1 MLTNSDSRRGFL
13 KAVAAGVPV
22 AEAAASMQTPA
33 GPKLPTVR
41 FGKHDVTRLVIGTNP
56 FFGYSHFNSVLD
68 QAMREYMTQEKRI
81 ETLLA
86 CERHGINTWQYHF
99 SDQTVADYKLM
110 RERGGKLQFFMLTEG
125 EMSKDFSL
133 VTRYAKLGPIG
144 IAHHGNRTD
153 ERFREKRMD
162 VVREFTRIARD
173 AGVMVGVSTH
183 NPEVVD
189 FIESA
194 GWDIDYYM
202 CCFYRVSRSRE
213 EARALM
219 GGEAPLGETFLEKD
233 PERMTKAIRQTKRPV
248 LGFKILG
255 AGRAGY
261 TKDKIQ
267 EAFRFAYANIKP
279 TDAVIVGMW
288 PKFKNEVEEN
298 TSIARAITAPAAT

>member
-1 MLTNSDSRRGFL
+1 MITNSGSRRGFL
-13 KAVAAGVPV
+13 RTVAAGVPV
-22 AEAAASMQTPA
+22 LEAPAAAQA
-33 GPKLPTVR
+33 AAKLPTVR

-86 CERHGINTWQYHF
+86 CEKHGINTWQYHF
-99 SDQTVADYKLM
+99 SEQTVADYKLM

-133 VTRYAKLGPIG
+133 VTRFAKLGPIG

-261 TKDKIQ
+261 TKDRI
-267 EAFRFAYANIKP
+267 EAAFRFAYANIKP

-298 TSIARAITAPAAT
+298 TSIARALTAPAAT

>member
-1 MLTNSDSRRGFL
+1 MVTNSGSRRGFL
-13 KAVAAGVPV
+13 KSVAAAVPV
-22 AEAAASMQTPA
+22 LEAAASAQSA
-33 GPKLPTVR
+33 AAKLPTVR

-86 CERHGINTWQYHF
+86 CEKHGINTWQYHF
-99 SDQTVADYKLM
+99 SEQTVADYKVM

-133 VTRYAKLGPIG
+133 VTKFAKLGPIG

-173 AGVMVGVSTH
+173 SGVMVGVSTH

-233 PERMTKAIRQTKRPV
+233 PVRMTKAIRQTKRPV

-261 TKDKIQ
+261 TRDKI
-267 EAFRFAYANIKP
+267 EDAFRFAYANIKP

-298 TSIARAITAPAAT
+298 TSIARALTAPAAT